1 MANALNNLSSP
12 AAAAPSRLRRST
24 MPPWSVH
31 LALILLCLLAV
42 APFLWMVSTSLKTDE
57 NTMKSPP
64 QLITNPAAWENYHDV
79 VMGRDASK
87 GGTSSSTSH
96 FLLWT
101 RNTLIVTSL
110 TVLGVTISSA
120 LVAYGFA
127 KIRFRGRGFLF
138 TLMLATMMIPFPVTM
153 VSLFAIFRWLKDA
166 TGIEF
171 IGTFRPLWV
180 PAWFGSAYSI
190 FLLRQFFLTIPDEL
204 SEAARIDGCSELG
217 IFWRIVLPLSR
228 PALTVVALF
237 SFMAAWNDFLGPL
250 VYVQRPEQFTLALGL
265 QSFQSQLG
273 GSQWNLLMAAA
284 VLVIIPVL
292 LLFFLAQKTFI
303 KGISTTGIKG

>member
-1 MANALNNLSSP
+1 M
-12 AAAAPSRLRRST
+12 T
-24 MPPWSVH
+24 H
-31 LALILLCLLAV
+31 FALIILCAMAI
-42 APFLWMVSTSLKTDE
+42 APFLWMLSTSLKSDE
-57 NTMKSPP
+57 NAMKFPP
-64 QLITNPAAWENYHDV
+64 QLIPSPVAVENYKDV
-79 VMGRDASK
+79 VLGRDASK

-101 RNTLIVTSL
+101 RNTLIITGL
-110 TVLGVTISSA
+110 TVLGTTLSSA

-127 KIRFRGRGFLF
+127 KIQFRGRGFLF
-138 TLMLATMMIPFPVTM
+138 GLMIATMMIPFPVTM
-153 VSLFAIFRWLKDA
+153 VSIFAIFRWLKDS

-180 PAWFGSAYSI
+180 PAWFGSAYSV
-190 FLLRQFFLTIPDEL
+190 FLLRQFFLTIPAEL

-217 IFWRIVLPLSR
+217 ILLRIIIPLAR

-273 GSQWNLLMAAA
+273 GSQWNLLMAAG

-292 LLFFLAQKTFI
+292 LLFFLAQKVFI
-303 KGISTTGIKG
+303 AGISTTGIKG